1 MKKVITT
8 VLVVLLSLSSVM
20 SVYATNWSSS
30 DIKLSVNDTEIN
42 FPDQKPVLDEDTY
55 RTYVPVRFLAENL
68 GAEVYWNQEYGV
80 VEIVNKYIEGKDTKL
95 VHYLRIG
102 SNKFVTARYEHGENI
117 ATKVNVYELPED
129 VFPVILNSRTM
140 LPFRYVAEFLGAQV
154 YYDDS
159 TSTAHCVKRD
169 MTKMDK
175 KVQNKNNSDMGTP
188 VLSTVLGEYWTEELN
203 KYRASK
209 GMKPVVFD
217 GTYADIMAWA
227 AFNQMEHP
235 EIEAAMK
242 ELSYVSSGWMHMFEV
257 ENKNFL
263 KNVDPALVYELSDGS
278 KLMAGAFRVF
288 VPQYIPNS
296 SYGQKNGYDEYI
308 HGRGYNE
315 IAFTTRSIGH
325 LNIPWETK
333 VDKGVRGQLRK
344 TTYEELTGK
353 WGIKI
358 ALKEPYEY
366 ENWQL
371 KPLEKNQEYSNVNVF
386 NDEAY
391 RNLVN
396 EAISTWQVSYTH
408 DQAMLGRSYNTT
420 GFAWVGGY
428 CYAGFHW

>member
-30 DIKLSVNDTEIN
+30 DIKLSVNGEKIN

-68 GAEVYWNQEYGV
+68 GAEVYWNQDYGV
-80 VEIVNKYIEGKDTKL
+80 VEIINKYIEGKDTKL

-102 SNKFVTARYEHGENI
+102 SNKFVTARYEHGGNV
-117 ATKVNVYELPED
+117 ATKVNVYELPEN

-140 LPFRYVAEFLGAQV
+140 LPFRYVAEFLGSQV

-159 TSTAHCVKRD
+159 TKTAHCVKRD
-169 MTKMDK
+169 MTTLDSRAKSR
-175 KVQNKNNSDMGTP
+175 NNSNMGSP

-209 GMKPVVFD
+209 GFAPVSFD

-227 AFNQMEHP
+227 AFHQMEHP
-235 EIEAAMK
+235 EIENANK
-242 ELSYVSSGWMHMFEV
+242 ELSYAGAGWMHMFEV
-257 ENKNFL
+257 EKES
-263 KNVDPALVYELSDGS
+263 ALRGMNPLSIYKLPDGS
-278 KLMAGAFRVF
+278 KLKAAAYEVF

-296 SYGQKNGYDEYI
+296 PYGQKNGNGDYI
-308 HGRGYNE
+308 KGMGYNE
-315 IAFTTRSIGH
+315 IAFVRDNHEI
-325 LNIPWETK
+325 LMIPW
-333 VDKGVRGQLRK
+333 DKKIDGGVRGELRK
-344 TTYEELTGK
+344 EHYNELTKK
-353 WGIKI
+353 WGLKI
-358 ALKEPYEY
+358 ALTEPYEY

-371 KPLEKNQEYSNVNVF
+371 KPLEKNQEYSTVNVF
-386 NDEAY
+386 NADIY
-391 RNLVN
+391 RNIVN
-396 EAISTWQVSYTH
+396 KAISIWQVSYTH
-408 DQAMLGRSYNTT
+408 DQAMLGRSFGIT

-428 CYAGFHW
+428 CYAGFAR